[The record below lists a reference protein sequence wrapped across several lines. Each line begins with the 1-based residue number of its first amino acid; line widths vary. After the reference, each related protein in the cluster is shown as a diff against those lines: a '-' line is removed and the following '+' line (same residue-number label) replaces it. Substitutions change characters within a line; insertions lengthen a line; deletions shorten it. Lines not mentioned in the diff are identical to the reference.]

1 MHDEN
6 VSTFL
11 SFLEGEDAAL
21 SFLQKSYQHLGIP
34 DAEARSYLNIS
45 AFLAYLEHGK
55 SYYSYGKNAP
65 LLLKPVL
72 LFYGMTHFMKASL
85 LLTRPAYPESTADLA
100 HGLSTRKRKKRDY
113 QFSMDEV
120 LIQQRGL
127 FPYFLRH
134 VCKREFHSIKKVSMG
149 DMFGLLPELHELLS
163 LQQGKRFLTE
173 VIREKD
179 AVILPECLL
188 DEFQYTKRRFLE
200 FLKSFSFRIKKEEQ
214 FAMQLP
220 DSLWQTAGP
229 LYCNPLTQKYYFVQ
243 QSYWSSFHE
252 CMAHYALLYNLSMI
266 CRYEAEW
273 WTDLLHVN
281 RRNEYPLIVR
291 FLEIT
296 ADKFPLLIGS
306 YMLKHFEDIKKHA
319 D

>member
-11 SFLEGEDAAL
+11 SFLEAEDTAI
-21 SFLQKSYQHLGIP
+21 SFLQKSYQHIGIP
-34 DAEARSYLNIS
+34 DAEAQSYQNIS

-55 SYYSYGKNAP
+55 SYYSHGQDAP
-65 LLLKPVL
+65 LLMKPVL

-113 QFSMDEV
+113 QFSLDEV
-120 LIQQRGL
+120 LCQQRGL
-127 FPYFLRH
+127 FPYFSRH
-134 VCKREFHSIKKVSMG
+134 VCKREFHTIKKVSMG
-149 DMFGLLPELHELLS
+149 DMFGLVPELHQLLT
-163 LQQGKRFLTE
+163 LQQGKRNLTE
-173 VIREKD
+173 VVLKGD
-179 AVILPECLL
+179 SLILQEGLL

-200 FLKSFSFRIKKEEQ
+200 FLESFSFTITEQDRLAIKP
-214 FAMQLP
+214 P
-220 DSLWQTAGP
+220 DSLWKAAGP
-229 LYCNPLTQKYYFVQ
+229 LSCNSFTKQYYFIQ
-243 QSYWSSFHE
+243 HSHWSSFHE

-281 RRNEYPLIVR
+281 RQKEYPLIVR
-291 FLEIT
+291 FLEVT
-296 ADKFPLLIGS
+296 AEKFPLLIGS
-306 YMLKHFEDIKKHA
+306 YMLKHFEDIKKA
-319 D
+319 R